1 MYKFKPMKRFKHLLT
16 RFVLVV
22 AVLLTGLLIYIKFAL
37 PDVGPAPDLKVE
49 MTPERIARGEYLAN
63 HVAVCIDCHSKRD
76 WTRFSGPPTE
86 GTFGMGGDRFDQK
99 FGFPGVYF
107 AKNITPAGISR
118 YTDGELFRVI
128 TTGVNKEGEAM
139 FPVMPFHYYGQMDV
153 EDIKSIIAYIH
164 TLKPI
169 QNDVQK
175 SSSDFPMNFI
185 LNTIPHKGNPTK
197 RPDKADLINYG
208 KYIANASSCI
218 DCHTKVDKGK
228 LIPGTEYGGGRE
240 FPFPDGA
247 IVRSGNISPDKETGI
262 GLWKKEV
269 FINLFH
275 AHSDSITL
283 HTTLKAGDFNS
294 IMPWTMYGKMTDED
308 LTALFAYLQTIQ
320 PISNKVLKFSPATK

>member
-1 MYKFKPMKRFKHLLT
+1 M
-16 RFVLVV
+16 
-22 AVLLTGLLIYIKFAL
+22 LIYIKFAL

>member
-1 MYKFKPMKRFKHLLT
+1 MKKIKRILLWL
-16 RFVLVV
+16 FLLILVF
-22 AVLLTGLLIYIKFAL
+22 LTGTLIYIKLAL
-37 PDVGPAPDLKVE
+37 PNVGPAPDLKVE
-49 MTPERIARGEYLAN
+49 MTAERIARGEYLAN

-153 EDIKSIIAYIH
+153 EDINSIIAYIH

-169 QNDVQK
+169 QNDVPK

-197 RPDKADLINYG
+197 RPEKTDLINYG
-208 KYIANASSCI
+208 KYIANASSCV

-247 IVRSGNISPDKETGI
+247 IVRSGNISPDKATGI

-269 FINLFH
+269 FISLFH
-275 AHSDSITL
+275 AHADSVTL
-283 HTTLKAGDFNS
+283 HTTLKQGDFNS

-308 LTALFAYLQTIQ
+308 LTAIFAYLQTVQ
-320 PISNKVLKFSPATK
+320 PISNKVIKLSPATK

>member
-1 MYKFKPMKRFKHLLT
+1 MKRFKHLLT

-63 HVAVCIDCHSKRD
+63 HVAVCIVCHSKRD